1 MDRNHRFLC
10 ECFAL
15 WQTCLMFIN
24 SIRKYHVFLIL
35 STVLIASCTSSND
48 SDLNKDQSST
58 VSRII
63 DGDTIEVTDGSGR
76 KEKVRLIGIDTPE
89 RGKCGYDESGD
100 RLSELILNAEV
111 QLVTGGTDDRDRNG
125 RLLRYVDIGGV
136 DAGRILIEE
145 GFAIAR
151 YDSRDD
157 YPEHDRESD
166 YIKIDSETQNY
177 CD

>member
-1 MDRNHRFLC
+1 M
-10 ECFAL
+10 
-15 WQTCLMFIN
+15 TIIG
-24 SIRKYHVFLIL
+24 IRKHHVFLIL
-35 STVLIASCTSSND
+35 ATVLIVGCTSSND
-48 SDLNKDQSST
+48 SDLDKDQSST

-76 KEKVRLIGIDTPE
+76 TEKVRLIGIDTPE
-89 RGKCGYDESGD
+89 SGKCGYDESGN
-100 RLSELILNAEV
+100 RLSKLILNAEV
-111 QLVTGGTDDRDRNG
+111 QLVTGGTDDRDRYG
-125 RLLRYVDIGGV
+125 RLLRYVDMGDI

-151 YDSRDD
+151 YDSRDG
-157 YPEHDRESD
+157 YPEHDRESG

>member
-1 MDRNHRFLC
+1 MRFK
-10 ECFAL
+10 
-15 WQTCLMFIN
+15 I
-24 SIRKYHVFLIL
+24 IRSLLLASLVIL
-35 STVLIASCTSSND
+35 SSCSSASESA
-48 SDLNKDQSST
+48 KDESST

-76 KEKVRLIGIDTPE
+76 KEKVRLFGIDTPE

>member
-1 MDRNHRFLC
+1 MHFKYV
-10 ECFAL
+10 
-15 WQTCLMFIN
+15 TCLLLTSLVIV
-24 SIRKYHVFLIL
+24 SSCS
-35 STVLIASCTSSND
+35 STSD
-48 SDLNKDQSST
+48 SVKDQSST

-76 KEKVRLIGIDTPE
+76 TEKVRLIGIDTPE

-100 RLSELILNAEV
+100 QLSMLILNSEV
-111 QLVTGGTDDRDRNG
+111 QLVPGGTDDRDSYG

-136 DAGRILIEE
+136 DAGRILIEK

-151 YDSRDD
+151 YDSRDG
-157 YPEHDRESD
+157 YPKHDRETD
-166 YIKIDSETQNY
+166 YIKIDSESQNY

>member
-1 MDRNHRFLC
+1 
-10 ECFAL
+10 
-15 WQTCLMFIN
+15 MFIN
-24 SIRKYHVFLIL
+24 SIRKYPVFLIL

>member
-1 MDRNHRFLC
+1 MRFK
-10 ECFAL
+10 
-15 WQTCLMFIN
+15 FIT
-24 SIRKYHVFLIL
+24 SLVLTSLVIL
-35 STVLIASCTSSND
+35 SSCSSTSD
-48 SDLNKDQSST
+48 SVKDQSST

-76 KEKVRLIGIDTPE
+76 TEKVRLIGIDTPE

-100 RLSELILNAEV
+100 QLSMLILNSEV
-111 QLVTGGTDDRDRNG
+111 QLVPGGTDDRDSYG
-125 RLLRYVDIGGV
+125 RLLRYVDIRGV

-151 YDSRDD
+151 YDSRDG
-157 YPEHDRESD
+157 YPKHDRETD
-166 YIKIDSETQNY
+166 YIKIDSESQNY

>member
-15 WQTCLMFIN
+15 WQTCLMFFN

-35 STVLIASCTSSND
+35 STVLIAGCSSSNHSELD
-48 SDLNKDQSST
+48 KDQSST

-63 DGDTIEVTDGSGR
+63 DGDTIEVTDGFGR
-76 KEKVRLIGIDTPE
+76 TEKVRLIGIDTPE
-89 RGKCGYDESGD
+89 RGEYGYDESGD
-100 RLSELILNAEV
+100 RLSQLILNAEV

-125 RLLRYVDIGGV
+125 RLLRYVDIGDL

>member
-1 MDRNHRFLC
+1 
-10 ECFAL
+10 
-15 WQTCLMFIN
+15 
-24 SIRKYHVFLIL
+24 
-35 STVLIASCTSSND
+35 
-48 SDLNKDQSST
+48 
-58 VSRII
+58 
-63 DGDTIEVTDGSGR
+63 
-76 KEKVRLIGIDTPE
+76 
-89 RGKCGYDESGD
+89 
-100 RLSELILNAEV
+100 LILNAEV

>member
-1 MDRNHRFLC
+1 M
-10 ECFAL
+10 AV
-15 WQTCLMFIN
+15 N
-24 SIRKYHVFLIL
+24 SIRKHHLFLIL
-35 STVLIASCTSSND
+35 ATVLIAGCTRSND
-48 SDLNKDQSST
+48 SDLDKDQSST

-76 KEKVRLIGIDTPE
+76 TEKVRLIGIDTPE
-89 RGKCGYDESGD
+89 RGECGYDESGD

-125 RLLRYVDIGGV
+125 RLLRYVDIGDV

-151 YDSRDD
+151 YDSRDG
-157 YPEHDRESD
+157 YPKHDRETD
-166 YIKIDSETQNY
+166 YIKIDSESDNY

>member
-1 MDRNHRFLC
+1 MHFKYV
-10 ECFAL
+10 
-15 WQTCLMFIN
+15 TCLLLTSLVIV
-24 SIRKYHVFLIL
+24 SSCS
-35 STVLIASCTSSND
+35 STSD
-48 SDLNKDQSST
+48 SVKDQSST